1 MATKKATPKQ
11 KKPTAKR
18 KPPRSAGRPTKFDA
32 ECQER
37 FIEAVREG
45 LPYSTACALA
55 NIADSTWANWRH
67 RAEAEPDSPYFAFL
81 QAVKAAEGQ
90 RKRSEM
96 AINQANRQQP
106 NVAGIMQ
113 SAKAGGGDSGA
124 SGTMLTGP
132 TGVDPNALALGK
144 STLLG
149 S

>member
-1 MATKKATPKQ
+1 MGIETLAIAGIIGAAVGAGGLGYSIASGEDAKKKQ
-11 KKPTAKR
+11 A
-18 KPPRSAGRPTKFDA
+18 SALSK
-32 ECQER
+32 QES
-37 FIEAVREG
+37 AQ
-45 LPYSTACALA
+45 A
-55 NIADSTWANWRH
+55 
-67 RAEAEPDSPYFAFL
+67 

-96 AINQANRQQP
+96 AINQANRQTP

-113 SAKAGGGDSGA
+113 SARAGGGDSGA

>member
-1 MATKKATPKQ
+1 MTGAITAVGIGLGASAASAAAVGAVAIGSLAVAGAGLGYTIASGED
-11 KKPTAKR
+11 AKR
-18 KPPRSAGRPTKFDA
+18 KQAN
-32 ECQER
+32 
-37 FIEAVREG
+37 
-45 LPYSTACALA
+45 ALGNQQA
-55 NIADSTWANWRH
+55 AQA
-67 RAEAEPDSPYFAFL
+67 

-96 AINQANRQQP
+96 AINQANRQTP

-113 SAKAGGGDSGA
+113 SARAGGGDSGA

>member
-1 MATKKATPKQ
+1 MLILGFGIISAAVASIGAATFGAIALGVGAATGAAGLGYSIAAGED
-11 KKPTAKR
+11 AKR
-18 KPPRSAGRPTKFDA
+18 KQANALSKQESAQA
-32 ECQER
+32 
-37 FIEAVREG
+37 
-45 LPYSTACALA
+45 
-55 NIADSTWANWRH
+55 
-67 RAEAEPDSPYFAFL
+67 

-96 AINQANRQQP
+96 VINQANRQTP

-113 SAKAGGGDSGA
+113 SARAGGGDSGA

>member
-1 MATKKATPKQ
+1 MAAISSILLGVGLGLAAAGTGYSIASGEDAKKKQ
-11 KKPTAKR
+11 A
-18 KPPRSAGRPTKFDA
+18 SALSK
-32 ECQER
+32 QESSQ
-37 FIEAVREG
+37 A
-45 LPYSTACALA
+45 
-55 NIADSTWANWRH
+55 
-67 RAEAEPDSPYFAFL
+67 

-96 AINQANRQQP
+96 VMNQANRQQP

-113 SAKAGGGDSGA
+113 SARAGGGDTGA

>member
-1 MATKKATPKQ
+1 M
-11 KKPTAKR
+11 
-18 KPPRSAGRPTKFDA
+18 
-32 ECQER
+32 
-37 FIEAVREG
+37 
-45 LPYSTACALA
+45 
-55 NIADSTWANWRH
+55 
-67 RAEAEPDSPYFAFL
+67 FAFGVISAAFSVSAL
-81 QAVKAAEGQ
+81 VGLVAAVGVGSMAAGLGYTIASGEDAKKKQASALSKQESAQAQAVKAAEGQ

-96 AINQANRQQP
+96 VMNQANRQTP

-113 SAKAGGGDSGA
+113 SARAGGGDSGA